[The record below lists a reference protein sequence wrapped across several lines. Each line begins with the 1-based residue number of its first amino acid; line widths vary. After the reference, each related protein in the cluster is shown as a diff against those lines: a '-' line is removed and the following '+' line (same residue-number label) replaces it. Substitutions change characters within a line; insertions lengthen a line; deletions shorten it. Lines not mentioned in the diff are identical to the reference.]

1 MVVAEPQVD
10 KRQRNNYP
18 GRTRMR
24 GSGMARG
31 KNKGENRGADGDNN
45 GKAIGGKDNL
55 RHQNQQSTNNRGS
68 QMWWLVNEQMVC

>member
-24 GSGMARG
+24 GGSMARG
-31 KNKGENRGADGDNN
+31 KDEGEDRDADSNDDGE
-45 GKAIGGKDNL
+45 AIGGNNNV
-55 RHQNQQSTNNRGS
+55 HHPNQQSTNGGGK
-68 QMWWLVNEQMVC
+68 